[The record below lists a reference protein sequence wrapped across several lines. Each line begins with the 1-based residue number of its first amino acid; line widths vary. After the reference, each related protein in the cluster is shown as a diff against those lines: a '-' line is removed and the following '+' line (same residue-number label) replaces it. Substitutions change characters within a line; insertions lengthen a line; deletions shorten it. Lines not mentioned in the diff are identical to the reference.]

1 MTGKLSVS
9 EGGQCGAES
18 PRRGCFPRAR
28 KHHNSSADGGEWS
41 RQTTPCPVTSH
52 NQCDPSPPN
61 ASVACVNRFKSNAH
75 NTAQESFRL
84 VHDEKAFLSEGA
96 IVLPTIEWNG
106 SMAARERN
114 TRRTST
120 RDGPTHVP
128 SKHHSLCL
136 QCCPSGSEEPLDMG
150 WSDAA
155 IHLRLHCCCD
165 VFLLSGS
172 TRVVGSQPR
181 IDRPRTHLC
190 RRQCRAFLLDPRF
203 GIARGDI
210 AFFKH
215 HRTNRSIPRLDGS
228 SMTSLNGRREAAG
241 VVPIDVLGRWNGD
254 DATDFV

>member
-136 QCCPSGSEEPLDMG
+136 QCCPSGSEEPLDG
-150 WSDAA
+150 GG
-155 IHLRLHCCCD
+155 L
-165 VFLLSGS
+165 
-172 TRVVGSQPR
+172 TRPFTSVCTAVVMFS
-181 IDRPRTHLC
+181 C
-190 RRQCRAFLLDPRF
+190 
-203 GIARGDI
+203 
-210 AFFKH
+210 
-215 HRTNRSIPRLDGS
+215 S
-228 SMTSLNGRREAAG
+228 REAPASWALSPALTALGHTCVAG
-241 VVPIDVLGRWNGD
+241 NVVPFCLIRALGLPAGTLRSSNVIGQIGQFRVWTGR
-254 DATDFV
+254 A